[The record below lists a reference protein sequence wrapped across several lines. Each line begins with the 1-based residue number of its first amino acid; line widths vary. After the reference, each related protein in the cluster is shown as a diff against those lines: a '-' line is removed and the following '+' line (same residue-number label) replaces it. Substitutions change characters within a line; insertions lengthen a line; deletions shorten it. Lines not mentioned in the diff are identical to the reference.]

1 MAMNVS
7 EYWII
12 SAPGDKTCQQTW
24 DRLNQ
29 VSELFP
35 HKVVIKRFQKE
46 YLLLKWNCNAGM
58 FFSFLG
64 VVVK

>member
-46 YLLLKWNCNAGM
+46 
-58 FFSFLG
+58 
-64 VVVK
+64 